1 MKLHQLESFYWT
13 VKLGSFAAAAER
25 LHATQS
31 AISMRIREL
40 EQSLGTE
47 LFDRSQR
54 TARLTDKG
62 RELMEYA
69 VPLLEMCAEARQ
81 RIAAPES
88 ITGYVRLGVAEVV
101 SMTWLPR
108 LIELLARKFPRVRLE
123 IDEGL
128 TGELMEGLRAGNVDL
143 VLAPGRAPLPD
154 MNARS
159 LGGVEFAWMASP
171 KLGLG
176 KRPHSPSDLAG
187 WPVIGLKRSSYHYAP
202 IEDWF
207 RRGNARCRY
216 LAHCKSMAV
225 AASMTVAGLGITF
238 LPVRCYRQALERGE
252 LEILPTTSAFPKV
265 EFLAILPADEH
276 HSLARRVAAMAHEV
290 SDFDGAGEAGS
301 RSGE

>member
-1 MKLHQLESFYWT
+1 MKLQQLESFYWT

-40 EQSLGTE
+40 ERSLGIE
-47 LFDRSQR
+47 LFDRSLR
-54 TARLTDKG
+54 SARLTDKG

-69 VPLLEMCAEARQ
+69 VPLLEMSAEARQ
-81 RIAAPES
+81 RISAPES

-108 LIELLARKFPRVRLE
+108 LIELLSCKYPRVRLE

-128 TGELMEGLRAGNVDL
+128 TGELMEGLHAGTVDL
-143 VLAPGRAPLPD
+143 VLAPGRTPLLD
-154 MNARS
+154 ASACS

-176 KRPHSPSDLAG
+176 RRPNSPTDLAS

-216 LAHCKSMAV
+216 LARCKSMAV

-238 LPVRCYRQALERGE
+238 LPIRCYRDALDRGE
-252 LEILPTTSAFPKV
+252 LEILPITVAFPKV

-276 HSLARRVAAMAHEV
+276 HPLARRVGRMADQV
-290 SDFDGAGEAGS
+290 SDFDRNGEAAG
-301 RSGE
+301 RRDE